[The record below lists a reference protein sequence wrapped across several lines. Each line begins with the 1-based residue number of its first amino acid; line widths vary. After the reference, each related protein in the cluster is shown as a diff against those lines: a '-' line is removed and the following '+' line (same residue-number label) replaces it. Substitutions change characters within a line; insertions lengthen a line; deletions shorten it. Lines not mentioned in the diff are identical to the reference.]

1 MPANQRAQVMKSI
14 VVAEIFL
21 MMSGAFIGIGLVL
34 GLVAAIAYFLGM
46 LDD

>member
-1 MPANQRAQVMKSI
+1 MKSI